1 MATRDGGGEGTDSY
15 DGTNTTGFVSPAGDA
30 LEGVVDLSAVLDLRR
45 PHRYAVRAAGDLPE
59 RGIQHGD
66 VLIADTDRPPAA
78 GRVCVAFVHGS
89 SVIATLVRRDGGA
102 WWLRFARRAAVP
114 VDGDV
119 EVWAIVC
126 ALVRTRV

>member
-1 MATRDGGGEGTDSY
+1 MATTDGRGKGADPY
-15 DGTNTTGFVSPAGDA
+15 DGANTTGFVSPAGDL

-59 RGIQHGD
+59 WGIQHGD
-66 VLIADTDRPPAA
+66 VLIADTDQPPAA

-89 SVIATLVRRDGGA
+89 SVIATLVRRDGA